1 MPEKTSGNKE
11 TKEKEEKTHQEK
23 QHMLVETQ
31 MHNDILGSGI

>member
-1 MPEKTSGNKE
+1 MPGKTSGNK

-31 MHNDILGSGI
+31 MHNNILGSGI